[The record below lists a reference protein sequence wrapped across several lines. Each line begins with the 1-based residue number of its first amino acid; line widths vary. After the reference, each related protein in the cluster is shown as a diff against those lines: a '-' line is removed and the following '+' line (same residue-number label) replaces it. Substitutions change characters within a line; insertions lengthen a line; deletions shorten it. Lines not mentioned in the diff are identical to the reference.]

1 MRGRV
6 WLMMLSLMLATP
18 AFADSPAGVIEL
30 PAGVPKALVDR
41 IRAYDAAIKKRD
53 TAALEDFWTDDYVFV
68 SPRGERFTKKER
80 LHNIVSGTT
89 GLDAA
94 AVQTEGAFRYG
105 DTMLTVSHITLHGRY
120 GGKPVSGEHRMIAVW
135 VEQQGRWR
143 LAANQLTPIA
153 GKSKGSK

>member
-1 MRGRV
+1 MQRRV
-6 WLMMLSLMLATP
+6 WLMVLNLMLVTP
-18 AFADSPAGVIEL
+18 AFADPPAGVIEL

-53 TAALEDFWTDDYVFV
+53 AAALEDFWTNDYVFV
-68 SPRGERFTKKER
+68 SPRGERYTKKER

-89 GLDAA
+89 GLDTA
-94 AVQTEGAFRYG
+94 AVETEAAFRYG
-105 DTMLTVSHITLHGRY
+105 DIVLTVSHITLQGKY

-135 VEQQGRWR
+135 VDQQGRWR

-153 GKSKGSK
+153 GESKGSK

>member
-1 MRGRV
+1 MQRRV
-6 WLMMLSLMLATP
+6 WLMVLNLMLAPP
-18 AFADSPAGVIEL
+18 AFADPTARVIEL

-53 TAALEDFWTDDYVFV
+53 AAALEDFWTNDYVFG

-89 GLDAA
+89 GLDTA
-94 AVQTEGAFRYG
+94 AVETEAAFRYG
-105 DTMLTVSHITLHGRY
+105 DMVLTVSHIALQGKY
-120 GGKPVSGEHRMIAVW
+120 GGKAVSGEHRMIAVW
-135 VEQQGRWR
+135 VDQQGRWR

-153 GKSKGSK
+153 GESKGSK